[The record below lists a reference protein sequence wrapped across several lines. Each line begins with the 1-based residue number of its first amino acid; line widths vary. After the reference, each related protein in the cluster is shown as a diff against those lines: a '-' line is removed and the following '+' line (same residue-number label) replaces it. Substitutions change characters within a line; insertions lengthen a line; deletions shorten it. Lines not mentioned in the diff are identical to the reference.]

1 MNRKPKKAETSDDLQ
16 AAVGDLKP
24 ERNLLER
31 IIIKGL
37 HGIYD
42 YDIELAGDLT
52 FLFGEN
58 GVGKTTIFKMVSEA
72 CGAGDGSYACLFDVE
87 FKEFTLRYSD
97 RWSLEIK
104 RHQRSVSG
112 VPETLLQFSFKDQK
126 MTNVMEGNISTL
138 QDAEYDS
145 SAPIFT
151 EVYWK
156 DRRSRTMEDRAL
168 KKAYG
173 ENSKFN
179 VLGGR
184 PYFWGKG
191 TEELPVWEWL
201 LRARNPIEL
210 KEIQREVMN
219 RYGRVFF
226 LTSDRLFES
235 RLRRR
240 YKGSNPAARQLRG
253 PEDEDAYE
261 ETQKRIQQQS
271 QDVANLIREIN
282 RGIGEK
288 GLNLNRDFISQTLS
302 IIQGETQVT
311 LEEVE
316 RKAERLQE
324 LKRKSSALMPV
335 GDDSLN
341 FASSRKVALSNNGE
355 IGLGF
360 LDLLYRHLEDQHKS
374 LEIFFDKA
382 EKMEGLLNARFKD
395 RKRFQ
400 ITKNGFEITLDHG
413 RQIQLHKL
421 SSGEEHQVVMLY
433 WLLFQVEPRSIILID
448 EPEISL
454 HLELQSYFAGDMEKA
469 IQTNQVQVIA
479 ATHSPEIIAHRN
491 DCARRVH
498 RVEK

>member
-1 MNRKPKKAETSDDLQ
+1 MSRKQKKVAPS
-16 AAVGDLKP
+16 GDLETALPDVKP
-24 ERNLLER
+24 ARNLLER

-58 GVGKTTIFKMVSEA
+58 GVGKTTIFKMLNEA
-72 CGAGDGSYACLFDVE
+72 CGSGDGSYACLFDVE

-97 RWSLEIK
+97 RWSLEVK
-104 RHQRSVSG
+104 RYQRSVSG
-112 VPETLLQFSFKDQK
+112 IPETVLQFSLKDQRRID
-126 MTNVMEGNISTL
+126 VMEGNISTL
-138 QDAEYDS
+138 QDAEYDP

-151 EVYWK
+151 DVYWK
-156 DRRSRTMEDRAL
+156 DRRSRALEDRAL

-173 ENSKFN
+173 ENAKFN
-179 VLGGR
+179 AVGGR
-184 PYFWGKG
+184 PYFWGKD

-201 LRARNPIEL
+201 LRARNPLEL
-210 KEIQREVMN
+210 KEIQREITN

-240 YKGSNPAARQLRG
+240 YRSSNLTGRQPRG
-253 PEDEDAYE
+253 TEDEDGYE

-271 QDVANLIREIN
+271 QDVASLIQEIN

-302 IIQGETQVT
+302 VIQGETQVT

-316 RKAERLQE
+316 RKAARLQE
-324 LKRKSSALMPV
+324 LKIKSNPLMPV

-341 FASSRKVALSNNGE
+341 FASSREVALSNNGK

-374 LEIFFDKA
+374 LEVFVDKA
-382 EKMEGLLNARFKD
+382 EKMEELINARFKD
-395 RKRFQ
+395 SKRFQ
-400 ITKNGFEITLDHG
+400 ITKNGFEIALDHG

-433 WLLFQVEPRSIILID
+433 WLFFQVEPRSIIFID

-479 ATHSPEIIAHRN
+479 ATHSPEIIGHRN
-491 DCARRVH
+491 DCARGVR
-498 RVEK
+498 RTKK